1 MPGPSKPKRGVW
13 IIAVMFL
20 GVLPSSAQQTDELQK
35 QLQQLKQQYE
45 QTTRELQERI
55 AALEEQVKKESEAKQ
70 NATKKEGIV
79 SAAEEAKKVAL
90 GQSNQTRQTRQG
102 QLPSEPTYQSL
113 RDAETKIEKLEEEA
127 KSFEFHGYVRSG

>member
-1 MPGPSKPKRGVW
+1 MPGPSKPKRVVW

-35 QLQQLKQQYE
+35 QLEQLKQQYE

-90 GQSNQTRQTRQG
+90 GQPNQTRQTRQG
-102 QLPSEPTYQSL
+102 QLPSEPTYS
-113 RDAETKIEKLEEEA
+113 
-127 KSFEFHGYVRSG
+127 H